1 MLLLLKICG
10 ILGFIFCLV
19 LVGFALKI
27 KKVGSKKFQ
36 KKIGLIFFVSL
47 ALFSFSQFKLSKQA
61 AVQRETYTISSKST
75 LEGSQTFLRVLVFSK
90 NKKDLETIF
99 NTLEKKEK
107 KKGVDSLFVRF
118 NVDNGGEIG
127 KFIANGKIAW
137 TNEGEKQVGLKKD
150 KVGFDYNKEL
160 K

>member
-99 NTLEKKEK
+99 NTLEKKD
-107 KKGVDSLFVRF
+107 VDSLFVRF

-137 TNEGEKQVGLKKD
+137 TKEGEKQVGLKKD

>member
-90 NKKDLETIF
+90 NKKDLEAIF
-99 NTLEKKEK
+99 NTLEKKRKKRVLILYSFDSTWITVEK
-107 KKGVDSLFVRF
+107 SVNLLPMEKLLGLTKAKNKLDSR
-118 NVDNGGEIG
+118 
-127 KFIANGKIAW
+127 KI
-137 TNEGEKQVGLKKD
+137 KLGLIIIK
-150 KVGFDYNKEL
+150 N
-160 K
+160 

>member
-47 ALFSFSQFKLSKQA
+47 ALFSFSQFKLSK
-61 AVQRETYTISSKST
+61 
-75 LEGSQTFLRVLVFSK
+75 
-90 NKKDLETIF
+90 
-99 NTLEKKEK
+99 
-107 KKGVDSLFVRF
+107 
-118 NVDNGGEIG
+118 
-127 KFIANGKIAW
+127 
-137 TNEGEKQVGLKKD
+137 
-150 KVGFDYNKEL
+150 
-160 K
+160 